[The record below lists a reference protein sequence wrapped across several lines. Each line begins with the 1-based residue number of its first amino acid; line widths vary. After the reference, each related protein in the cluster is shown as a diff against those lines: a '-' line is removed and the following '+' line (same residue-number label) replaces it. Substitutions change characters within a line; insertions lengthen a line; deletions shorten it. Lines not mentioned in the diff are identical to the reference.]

1 MSKLEEYARRVFE
14 LRMETGVR
22 GITYPL
28 VRFAGGEYV
37 YTCTE
42 IAWQEFKA
50 GWEAAYE
57 EYAPG

>member
-28 VRFAGGEYV
+28 VRFAEGEYV
-37 YTCTE
+37 STYTE
-42 IAWQEFKA
+42 AVWQAFKA
-50 GWEAAYE
+50 GWEDAYE

>member
-1 MSKLEEYARRVFE
+1 MSKLEEDARRVFE
-14 LRMETGVR
+14 LRMEIGE
-22 GITYPL
+22 GPILYPL
-28 VRFAGGEYV
+28 IRFAEGEYV

-42 IAWQEFKA
+42 DAWQEFKA